1 MKITLFFLY
10 VLLYGGCNN
19 EAEETG
25 SDSNP
30 GGPCE
35 GCEAIYESPV
45 PHDKLPHVDT
55 LPDYFEVG
63 PKMILYGVVYKK
75 DGKTPAP
82 DVVIYAY
89 HTDQEGLYSK
99 GEGSEWG
106 KRHGYIRGWVKSN
119 NKGEYRM
126 YTLRPAPYPNS
137 DAAAHIHLTIKEPG
151 KKEYYIDEILFKDD
165 KSEEIKNHKFPE
177 RGGPGLIGVKT
188 REGVQWA
195 ERNIY
200 LGRNIPGYK

>member
-1 MKITLFFLY
+1 MKAILFFIY
-10 VLLYGGCNN
+10 VLMYGSCHNQ
-19 EAEETG
+19 AETIAA
-25 SDSNP
+25 DPNP
-30 GGPCE
+30 GEQCE
-35 GCEAIYESPV
+35 GCEAIYESPI
-45 PHDKLPHVDT
+45 PHEKLGHVDT
-55 LPDYFEVG
+55 LSDYFEAG
-63 PKMILYGVVYKK
+63 PKMILHGIVYKN

-99 GEGSEWG
+99 GTGSEWG

-119 NKGEYRM
+119 KKGEYRM

-137 DAAAHIHLTIKEPG
+137 NSEAHIHVTIKEPG
-151 KKEYYIDEILFKDD
+151 KKEYYIDEIIFTDD
-165 KSEEIKNHKFPE
+165 KNVDKNHKFPE
-177 RGGPGLIGVKT
+177 RGGPGLIEVKT
-188 REGVQWA
+188 KEGIQWA